1 VPPVTTRPL
10 ERQIEQ
16 QLKKA
21 VSRIGGL
28 CLKFTSPGCAGVP
41 DRVVLLPGGRLIF
54 VEIKRPG
61 EVPRPLQMKRLLQLT
76 ALGLSAVWIDRYEA
90 IEELLS

>member
-1 VPPVTTRPL
+1 MKPL

-41 DRVVLLPGGRLIF
+41 ARVVLLPGGRLIF

-61 EVPRPLQMKRLLQLT
+61 EVPRPLQMKRLLQLN